1 MNLNN
6 KEGVY
11 VKKTL
16 KKIWGFFEIII
27 IIYVIFMTLIF
38 LSKNK
43 FGYTEIGRKVFVS
56 VDKNDIV
63 KKVKKNDLLIIT
75 DNKKISKNNV
85 TYYYSVSKDEYVVD
99 SEKIT
104 YQNNSFFSNGVLITK
119 DRIIG
124 DRMFKIPLLGGFLK
138 IVESKLGFLLLV
150 FLPIFFVFIYQVYEF
165 VLYLKFERNKMFSSS
180 NKIDDEII

>member
-85 TYYYSVSKDEYVVD
+85 TYYYSVSNY
-99 SEKIT
+99 
-104 YQNNSFFSNGVLITK
+104 
-119 DRIIG
+119 
-124 DRMFKIPLLGGFLK
+124 
-138 IVESKLGFLLLV
+138 
-150 FLPIFFVFIYQVYEF
+150 
-165 VLYLKFERNKMFSSS
+165 
-180 NKIDDEII
+180 